1 MPLAVEKGRKKYT
14 FVNQTIDEMI
24 TNILKVKAPFKQLS
38 CHIYKMNRML
48 MPHSLNPKAQ
58 SILGP
63 TLLAT
68 VTDLCTRKLSELPEP
83 LNQTSIDFVGS
94 TLDDPARLEGVG
106 VYHPS
111 ICVYC
116 L

>member
-48 MPHSLNPKAQ
+48 MPHSLNPKA
-58 SILGP
+58 
-63 TLLAT
+63 
-68 VTDLCTRKLSELPEP
+68 
-83 LNQTSIDFVGS
+83 
-94 TLDDPARLEGVG
+94 
-106 VYHPS
+106 
-111 ICVYC
+111 
-116 L
+116 